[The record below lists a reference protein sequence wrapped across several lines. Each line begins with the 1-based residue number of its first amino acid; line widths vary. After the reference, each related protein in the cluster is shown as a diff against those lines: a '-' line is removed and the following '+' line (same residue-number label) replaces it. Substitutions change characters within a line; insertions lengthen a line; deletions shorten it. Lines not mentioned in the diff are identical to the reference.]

1 MTLRFSQIAAYALP
15 ALPLAAL
22 SLPFY
27 ILIPTFYAT
36 ALGVP
41 LALVGQV
48 LLAAR
53 VVDAVSDPAI
63 GILADRYRPRFGR
76 RRALM
81 LLTAVPTALAA
92 WAVFVPP
99 TGAGALWLLIFGTL
113 LSVGTTAVTIPY
125 GAWGAELATDYAGR
139 GRIAAARESVVV
151 VGTLIASAT
160 PAAVAAFG
168 GTDADSL
175 AYLASGVAL
184 LLPIT
189 VVVAVLAVPE
199 PADYSGTQLDLRSG
213 LAALARNRPFLRLLA
228 AFVLNGFAN
237 GLPATLFLLYVSAVL
252 QSGDAAGPLLFAYFL
267 AGITGVPVAL
277 KLADRFGKHRAWAG
291 SMVVAAI
298 IFAAVPLLG
307 AGDTGWFL
315 AICIATGLA
324 LGADLVLPPAIQA
337 DVIDVDT
344 AASGEQRTAT
354 YVAVWALGTKLALAL
369 GVGIAFPLLD
379 AAGFK
384 ADGGPQATSGLTTLV
399 VLYAVVPVVAKLA
412 AAALMWGFPVDREA
426 QRRLR
431 ETIEAR
437 ARP

>member
-1 MTLRFSQIAAYALP
+1 MTVRFSHVAAYALP

-53 VVDAVSDPAI
+53 VVDAVSDPMI
-63 GILADRYRPRFGR
+63 GILADRFRPRFGR
-76 RRALM
+76 RRALL
-81 LLTAVPTALAA
+81 LLTAVPTAAA
-92 WAVFVPP
+92 VWLVFVPP
-99 TGAGALWLLIFGTL
+99 TGAGALWLLVFGTL

-139 GRIAAARESVVV
+139 GRIAAARETVVV
-151 VGTLIASAT
+151 VGTLVASAT

-168 GTDADSL
+168 GSDADAL
-175 AYLASGVAL
+175 AVLAAGVAF

-189 VVVAVLAVPE
+189 VIVAVFVVPE
-199 PADYSGTQLDLRSG
+199 PPDYSGARLDLRTG
-213 LAALARNRPFLRLLA
+213 LRALARNAPFLRLLA

-237 GLPATLFLLYVSAVL
+237 GLPATLFLLYVGAVL
-252 QSGDAAGPLLFAYFL
+252 EAGDFAGPLLFAYFL
-267 AGITGVPVAL
+267 AGIAGVPLAL
-277 KLADRFGKHRAWAG
+277 KAADQFGKHRAWSG
-291 SMVVAAI
+291 SMVVAAA

-344 AASGEQRTAT
+344 ATSGEQRTAT
-354 YVAVWALGTKLALAL
+354 YVAVWALGTKLSLAL
-369 GVGIAFPLLD
+369 GVGIAFPCSTRPGSGRMEALSRR
-379 AAGFK
+379 AG
-384 ADGGPQATSGLTTLV
+384 
-399 VLYAVVPVVAKLA
+399 
-412 AAALMWGFPVDREA
+412 
-426 QRRLR
+426 
-431 ETIEAR
+431 
-437 ARP
+437 